1 MMERVSPISKEL
13 ADKLNVL
20 LKNENYPG
28 NVDILVLDFS
38 GNMVV
43 ERLKYSDPE
52 KALESAFSLFS
63 ACNLISKAFIQG
75 DATECIVHGTKG
87 FIVAI
92 EAGQVILVAAGI
104 PEHQLGLML
113 QKLRG
118 TAKKV
123 RSVLGNSEEKRESS
137 T

>member
-1 MMERVSPISKEL
+1 
-13 ADKLNVL
+13 
-20 LKNENYPG
+20 ENYPG
-28 NVDILVLDFS
+28 NVDILVLDLS

-75 DATECIVHGTKG
+75 DVTECIVHGTKG
-87 FIVAI
+87 FIIAM

-118 TAKKV
+118 TVKKV
-123 RSVLGNSEEKRESS
+123 RSILGNSKEKRENG